1 MKLVIITSC
10 VAGVAHSEMCAAAL
24 KKEAIA
30 RGHSV
35 RVEMQGGSNLSDM
48 LPKEICQSA
57 DVILIAYAIAVAK
70 KERFEGKPVVKVPIG
85 QAIRHIKQVMDK
97 AEEVYEQTIEK
108 DMGD

>member
-10 VAGVAHSEMCAAAL
+10 VAGVAHSDMCAAAL
-24 KKEAIA
+24 KKEATD

-57 DVILIAYAIAVAK
+57 DVILIAYAIAVAR
-70 KERFEGKPVVKVPIG
+70 KERFEGKPVVKVPID
-85 QAIRHIKQVMDK
+85 QAIRHIKQVIDK
-97 AEEVYEQTIEK
+97 AEEVYGQTAGSERK
-108 DMGD
+108 G